1 MCHIDRIIFGG
12 KFSGKFSELILG
24 QLPAVKAVH
33 GIICCRGVRRKNRSM
48 FICEILCCPFFHKF
62 GKSITKAYHGF
73 IETRKIPSVAIAKY
87 YNLAF

>member
-1 MCHIDRIIFGG
+1 
-12 KFSGKFSELILG
+12 
-24 QLPAVKAVH
+24 
-33 GIICCRGVRRKNRSM
+33 M